1 MIAKPT
7 LFKDHSVYLRVS
19 IPETDSCR
27 ISDDYGN
34 EWKLSDSVEMIQE
47 MCDEL
52 NETVTYHLFVIGA
65 EEREES

>member
-1 MIAKPT
+1 MP
-7 LFKDHSVYLRVS
+7 DNHSVYLRVS

-27 ISDDYGN
+27 IPDDYGN
-34 EWKLSDSVEMIQE
+34 EWNLSDSVEMIQE

-65 EEREES
+65 EEREEG